1 MTTFQPP
8 LDQRFPADL
17 SGLFQRMATMEQQLN
32 QITRASLGLGGAAVL
47 SVGATAGTVAAGDD
61 SRVTGAAALLSA
73 IASSA
78 SKPCTSTLTLTTT
91 VQDVAGCTL
100 TFTLAGAHGFALVVG
115 TFDFQPTATSAGN
128 IAIGALMADAAT
140 QSQQVIWSD
149 NGANSRG
156 TLSQSWVVPLAAGS
170 HTLKLRASKVAS
182 GGTHVANSSHT
193 NLSVLVVDLV

>member
-1 MTTFQPP
+1 VTANLPRDV
-8 LDQRFPADL
+8 LDRISRIAGNVRDL
-17 SGLFQRMATMEQQLN
+17 QGRLSATVPVTGTPSAGQ
-32 QITRASLGLGGAAVL
+32 V
-47 SVGATAGTVAAGDD
+47 ATATSATAAAWQTP
-61 SRVTGAAALLSA
+61 STAALLTA
-73 IASSA
+73 LGSST

-128 IAIGALMADAAT
+128 IAIGALMADATT

-170 HTLKLRASKVAS
+170 HTLKLRASKVAA

-193 NLSVLVVDLV
+193 NMSVLIVDLP